1 MKNKMALTFA
11 LKNIRSQRESHIPY
25 ILSSSLIFAIVYT
38 MVSLT
43 KNEYVLTRHA
53 MLVQL
58 IGMGLI
64 VVLILG
70 FIFLAY
76 GNKFIMKR
84 RNKEFALY
92 GILGLEKKHISKII
106 FFEFIINTLL
116 IGVLSFLMGHLFGR
130 VSYLGLGKI
139 MDFGLDLSGYPFY
152 AENLIFTFLAI
163 LIFSFVLY
171 LFNVI
176 RISKQTPIELL
187 NYEKTG
193 EKDPKSKFI
202 FALLG
207 LAFLGTGYYIALT
220 AKGTIMSFSYFFIAV
235 ILVMIGLYFLY
246 SAFSIIVLKAM
257 KKNENIY
264 LKPNNFISISSM
276 IYRMKSNAVSLAS
289 IAILSTGV
297 IIIYS
302 STLSAYQSIENVI
315 ETAMNRDFEITNFA
329 YTDQY
334 NKDIIDEGYNDILE
348 KVEKV
353 LVNNEKI
360 INSYQSTNFSTSVN
374 IEEGKF
380 TILYENMKKPYPAI
394 LIISTIDDYNQKY
407 KTNINLE
414 EDEIL
419 LTHNISG
426 LNESKTLSFGGSDFK
441 VKKFEKTDIGKL
453 GIEGFEIFVA
463 NPEVF
468 ENIRHY
474 YIENNP
480 KSGKNIPINL
490 LISFDVENKEE
501 GIYDR
506 ISDSD
511 ESLLKISNKHELR
524 DLVYELNGGFLF
536 LGIYI
541 GLAVII
547 GTTLMIYY
555 KQITEAYDDK
565 DRMRIMKNV
574 GLSDKMINKSISS
587 QIFWIFILPILTA
600 IINVLAAS
608 NFIFQILMLFGLTD
622 KPLYYKNIFL
632 VTLVFSV
639 SYFFVYQLTSRTYK
653 KIIK

>member
-43 KNEYVLTRHA
+43 KNEYVLTRHS

-116 IGVLSFLMGHLFGR
+116 IGALSFLMGHLFGK

-139 MDFGLDLSGYPFY
+139 LDFGVDLSDYPFY
-152 AENLIFTFLAI
+152 AENLIFTFLVI
-163 LIFSFVLY
+163 LVFSFALY

-176 RISKQTPIELL
+176 RISKQTPMELM

-193 EKDPKSKFI
+193 EKEPKSKFI

-220 AKGTIMSFSYFFIAV
+220 AKGTIMSFSYFFTAV

-246 SAFSIIVLKAM
+246 SAFSIIILKSM

-276 IYRMKSNAVSLAS
+276 IYRMKSNAISLAS

-315 ETAMNRDFEITNFA
+315 ETAMDRDFEITNFA
-329 YTDQY
+329 YTNQY
-334 NKDIIDEGYNDILE
+334 DKDIIDKGYDDIIYE
-348 KVEKV
+348 VEKV

-360 INSYQSTNFSTSVN
+360 TNSYQSTNFSTSVN

-407 KTNINLE
+407 KTNLSLE
-414 EDEIL
+414 EDEIF

-426 LNESKTLSFGGSDFK
+426 LKETKNLSFGGSDFK
-441 VKKFEKTDIGKL
+441 VKKFEKKDIGKL

-480 KSGKNIPINL
+480 ELGKNIPINL
-490 LISFDVENKEE
+490 FISFDVENKEE

-555 KQITEAYDDK
+555 KQISEAYDDK

-574 GLSDKMINKSISS
+574 GLSDNMINKSISS

-622 KPLYYKNIFL
+622 KSLYYKNIFL